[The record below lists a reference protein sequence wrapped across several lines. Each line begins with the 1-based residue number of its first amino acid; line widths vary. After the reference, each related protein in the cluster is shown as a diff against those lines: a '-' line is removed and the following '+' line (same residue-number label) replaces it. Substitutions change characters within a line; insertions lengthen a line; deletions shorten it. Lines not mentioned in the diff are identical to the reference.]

1 MTDEPEDEKKV
12 RKDHIQQLYAV
23 NLFCKHKFEESMKLF
38 VELDTGKVID
48 KHLEFPIFT
57 AWHCVSKEL

>member
-38 VELDTGKVID
+38 VELDTGKVIETFGIPN
-48 KHLEFPIFT
+48 LYSMALCE
-57 AWHCVSKEL
+57 

>member
-38 VELDTGKVID
+38 VELDTGKLIETFGIPN
-48 KHLEFPIFT
+48 LYSMALCE
-57 AWHCVSKEL
+57 